1 MCEQT
6 LLFTNPDQ
14 KQWNHKVPAGS
25 HLEQPKVPDWHKRYP
40 GAVAKEIWFKHTQK
54 RELSLLNSLGGK
66 VTAKQTYSDLS
77 LLRNISS
84 YQNPLNVTQPTR
96 PRTD

>member
-14 KQWNHKVPAGS
+14 KQWIHKVPAGS
-25 HLEQPKVPDWHKRYP
+25 HLEQLKVSDWHKRYP

-54 RELSLLNSLGGK
+54 REFSLLNSLGGE
-66 VTAKQTYSDLS
+66 VPAKQTHSDLR
-77 LLRNISS
+77 LLRNNSS
-84 YQNPLNVTQPTR
+84 YQKPLNATQTTR